1 VRIPCRGWTAFGVRL
16 EPCSHSQDAR
26 HDGSLLETHPAAAGT
41 RIACAGGLLLCLL
54 GQDASAAD
62 VLVVT
67 DSRHPVQSA
76 SGARVIELDLPER
89 IEAELA
95 AGLPADPGRAA
106 ALVQQRLRDGGQAL
120 QRRIGSAY
128 QGVADAWGWARQG
141 ACRGGRSPLRGLRRA
156 RCRARRG
163 AHRIPSEGTAMNRL
177 LSASSRRARLAIA
190 SVLLGG
196 AASSFALNTATIVS
210 SALSPDC
217 LEYRVVGIC
226 YWLFCTWTGCTVRT
240 SVKVRH
246 YIPDAVVSSYSNTG
260 ENPWIEVRAMSM
272 PNPRRRPAATARRTT
287 TTRTTS
293 RSSRT
298 PT

>member
-1 VRIPCRGWTAFGVRL
+1 MRIPCRGWTAFGVRL

-26 HDGSLLETHPAAAGT
+26 HDGSLLETHPAAAGHAH
-41 RIACAGGLLLCLL
+41 RLRGRLLLCLL

-128 QGVADAWGWARQG
+128 QGVADAWGWGWPRCLPWWSIA
-141 ACRGGRSPLRGLRRA
+141 ATWSTASPMSRAPWRIESHRRA
-156 RCRARRG
+156 Q
-163 AHRIPSEGTAMNRL
+163 P
-177 LSASSRRARLAIA
+177 
-190 SVLLGG
+190 
-196 AASSFALNTATIVS
+196 
-210 SALSPDC
+210 
-217 LEYRVVGIC
+217 
-226 YWLFCTWTGCTVRT
+226 
-240 SVKVRH
+240 
-246 YIPDAVVSSYSNTG
+246 
-260 ENPWIEVRAMSM
+260 
-272 PNPRRRPAATARRTT
+272 
-287 TTRTTS
+287 
-293 RSSRT
+293 
-298 PT
+298 